1 MVSPPTVGA
10 SRMCRIEPSGGV
22 PRNVTSVC
30 HHDARSSRPSMGRTS
45 EFPSIEGMTGCAG
58 VTSPNCRAKSA
69 CCAGS
74 RSWPGK
80 NSTRW

>member
-1 MVSPPTVGA
+1 MVSPPTAGA

-22 PRNVTSVC
+22 WRKVTSVC
-30 HHDARSSRPSMGRTS
+30 HHEARSSRPSMLSTS
-45 EFPSIEGMTGCAG
+45 GLPSSDGITGWAG

-69 CCAGS
+69 CTSGA

-80 NSTRW
+80 NSTR